1 MLYNFIKIAIGIFFV
16 GMGICD
22 ICKRKIRW
30 GWSDNMKPKERAIWQ
45 RWIGVLELV
54 VGGCELLYVPFAG
67 MRHVTSALLA
77 VMVLTSVC
85 ILGPYNHWRR
95 EHKDDPGDE

>member
-1 MLYNFIKIAIGIFFV
+1 MDNFIKIAIGIFLV

-30 GWSDNMKPKERAIWQ
+30 GYSDNMKPKERAIWQ
-45 RWIGVLELV
+45 RWIGVVELV

-67 MRHVTSALLA
+67 MQRVTSFLFA
-77 VMVLTSVC
+77 VLVLTAVC
-85 ILGPYNHWRR
+85 ILGPYEHWRR